1 MLSEERNDRLQQILA
16 PSHHVSMQVLAVVV
30 MSTIHDHLTDSKML
44 SEFVQGADTA
54 LTLRDHE
61 LMEHLE
67 SDPAAVPVLP
77 ALLPE
82 ERD

>member
-16 PSHHVSMQVLAVVV
+16 PSHHVSVQILAVVV
-30 MSTIHDHLTDSKML
+30 MSTIHDHLTNSKVL
-44 SEFVQGADTA
+44 SELVQGADAA
-54 LTLRDHE
+54 LTLCDDE
-61 LMEHLE
+61 LVEHLE
-67 SDPAAVPVLP
+67 SDPAAVPILP